1 MELLQS
7 GEHEP
12 PALGTA
18 IRNSNPE
25 HLGTDGRTHTSM
37 PQHEGHAQAWDS
49 NVQICPPGRSQGRGP
64 REGQGLSSDPLQVLQ

>member
-25 HLGTDGRTHTSM
+25 HLGTDGRTDGHTR
-37 PQHEGHAQAWDS
+37 
-49 NVQICPPGRSQGRGP
+49 VCPNTRVTHKHGIQTFRSVPLADPKVRAPGKDKG
-64 REGQGLSSDPLQVLQ
+64 

>member
-1 MELLQS
+1 MELLES

-49 NVQICPPGRSQGRGP
+49 NVQICPPADPKVRAPGKGRG
-64 REGQGLSSDPLQVLQ
+64 